1 MHAQTLIK
9 IFTFNNK
16 DPLMYNA
23 QEKLCKK
30 NENIRKKS
38 FEKVA

>member
-1 MHAQTLIK
+1 MHAQAHIK
-9 IFTFNNK
+9 ILTFTDK

-23 QEKLCKK
+23 KEKLCKK
-30 NENIRKKS
+30 NENVRKKS